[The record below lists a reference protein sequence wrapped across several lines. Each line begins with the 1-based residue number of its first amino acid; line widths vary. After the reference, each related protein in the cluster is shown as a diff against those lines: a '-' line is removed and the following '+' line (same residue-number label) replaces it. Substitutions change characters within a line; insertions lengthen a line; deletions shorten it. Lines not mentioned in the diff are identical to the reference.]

1 MTVPTPADGKF
12 VTSDAVVARFEGTF
26 PSNRVTWLQWR
37 ILDVE
42 NELLG
47 EVPGLRT
54 IDVDSTDEAVKIRV
68 GRVRSLIIDKLLDLY
83 RNPTG
88 ATSQTHEMDGFRE
101 SHTRDG
107 GGNSGTVSFTED
119 ELNRVRLPKRKRPRI
134 GTYGVTPAGTSSC

>member
-1 MTVPTPADGKF
+1 MTAPTPDDGKF

-26 PSNRVTWLQWR
+26 PPGRVTWLKWR

-47 EVPGLRT
+47 EVPSLRT
-54 IDVDSTDEAVKIRV
+54 IDVNSTDDAVKIRV

-107 GGNSGTVSFTED
+107 GGNSGTVSFTEE
-119 ELNRVRLPKRKRPRI
+119 ELNRVRLPKRRRPRL
-134 GTYGVTPAGTSSC
+134 GTYGVTPPGRRPC